1 MPIKYYYIRAGL
13 QAKDAFFGDIKRIY
27 PRSSSLMD
35 EFPAKVLLK
44 AERRYGNKLAR
55 ENVDKMSVF
64 SGWHSSSANPR
75 YHYTLRAYNLAGWM
89 AVTIEMEAAN
99 QGRVYTYYP
108 GDWSQWMMHTR
119 NVYFILKERLF
130 LFLKVYYGAPL
141 DRLGS
146 SCEVTGLHNRRGS
159 QFWCQGFLLSHFQPL
174 EEDLMD
180 IFYPSPR
187 PQRSPFPRKF
197 WERSKKRV
205 KGMTCRIRYDNLS
218 NGYVINTSAQR
229 VQVTLTLSLPRK
241 DLICHPPNTTIHP
254 YVFKVPA
261 STLLGVLPVMG
272 RHDYACQHDY
282 TAEQREYMSQQGIL
296 FERAVQD
303 NHVLI
308 FFTRLFEDWFDQWSI
323 TDDRS
328 DAAVE
333 QLKVEISTLY
343 IMGLKNQWVVHGLH
357 PDGWTEEYVIDKLD
371 YLEDMVVILWELRR
385 LLLSVCLDP
394 TSVRRIPAGSNM
406 VYDLRTRKV
415 PSLEIPPPPRLIVR
429 VQPDNPPSQS
439 QMSRSKSSLN
449 ARDDEF
455 TPPPAPDAAAD
466 LIRCIDD
473 MEVSLGF
480 VKKRAIRHLVT
491 IQGAMMNTWSYPAWK
506 QNNGELVPVSVENLQ
521 QYMLE
526 WELEGPNCFCPLVDP
541 SSSLVQ
547 TILRQ
552 DDVDGQWSF
561 VCASDYCKYRVN
573 LTRIFGPGLPQSAL
587 QNHASCDEDAP
598 PIEDLDYRTY
608 EKRWEKKHG
617 KRWHSLETVLSDIE
631 EGVEAETMSAKAPD
645 SVVPESDGEAG
656 PKSPPVPRLDL
667 TTKRRNSENTI
678 LTRKYMKVGLTALRL
693 KERRRSPQ
701 AQEAGDNSVQPV
713 GEDVAQAPTGFHETT
728 LFRQTIPV
736 PRRRELWIHLTQKAE
751 GVTSEELAGLL
762 VRCGGCTKYYRD
774 GLIHYCV

>member
-27 PRSSSLMD
+27 PCSSSLMD
-35 EFPAKVLLK
+35 EFPAKILLE

-55 ENVDKMSVF
+55 ENIDKMSVF

-99 QGRVYTYYP
+99 QGRVYMYYP
-108 GDWSQWMMHTR
+108 GDWSRWMMRTR

-130 LFLKVYYGAPL
+130 LFLKVYYGALL

-146 SCEVTGLHNRRGS
+146 SCEVTGLHNSTWESILVSRIFTVPLPATGGR
-159 QFWCQGFLLSHFQPL
+159 SHGRFQNQRL
-174 EEDLMD
+174 DLPID
-180 IFYPSPR
+180 FGNGP
-187 PQRSPFPRKF
+187 
-197 WERSKKRV
+197 KKRV
-205 KGMTCRIRYDNLS
+205 KGMTRRIRYDNLS

-229 VQVTLTLSLPRK
+229 VQVTLTLSLPRR
-241 DLICHPPNTTIHP
+241 DLICHPPNATIHP

-261 STLLGVLPVMG
+261 RTLLGVLPVMG

-282 TAEQREYMSQQGIL
+282 TAEQREWMSQQGIL

-308 FFTRLFEDWFDQWSI
+308 FFARVFEDWFDQWPI

-333 QLKVEISTLY
+333 QLKVEILTLY
-343 IMGLKNQWVVHGLH
+343 IMGLKNQWVVHGLR

-385 LLLSVCLDP
+385 V
-394 TSVRRIPAGSNM
+394 TSVHRIPAGSNM

-415 PSLEIPPPPRLIVR
+415 PSLEIPPPPRLIAR
-429 VQPDNPPSQS
+429 AQPDNPPSQS
-439 QMSRSKSSLN
+439 QMSRSKSSSN

-473 MEVSLGF
+473 VEVSLGF

-547 TILRQ
+547 TILHQ

-608 EKRWEKKHG
+608 EKRWEKKHR
-617 KRWHSLETVLSDIE
+617 KHWHSLETVLSDIE
-631 EGVEAETMSAKAPD
+631 EGVEAEMTSAKAPD
-645 SVVPESDGEAG
+645 SVVQSLMGRRDRRARRYP
-656 PKSPPVPRLDL
+656 
-667 TTKRRNSENTI
+667 RRNSENTV
-678 LTRKYMKVGLTALRL
+678 LTRKYMKVGLTALQL

-713 GEDVAQAPTGFHETT
+713 GEDVTQAPTGFCETT

-736 PRRRELWIHLTQKAE
+736 PQRRELWIHLTQKAE

-774 GLIHYCV
+774 GLIHYCI

>member
-1 MPIKYYYIRAGL
+1 MPFIEH
-13 QAKDAFFGDIKRIY
+13 
-27 PRSSSLMD
+27 S
-35 EFPAKVLLK
+35 
-44 AERRYGNKLAR
+44 RRCHASDQ
-55 ENVDKMSVF
+55 V
-64 SGWHSSSANPR
+64 SSAYG
-75 YHYTLRAYNLAGWM
+75 YHNQIQAIFSFNSG
-89 AVTIEMEAAN
+89 AN
-99 QGRVYTYYP
+99 MVFYYV
-108 GDWSQWMMHTR
+108 
-119 NVYFILKERLF
+119 N
-130 LFLKVYYGAPL
+130 
-141 DRLGS
+141 
-146 SCEVTGLHNRRGS
+146 
-159 QFWCQGFLLSHFQPL
+159 
-174 EEDLMD
+174 
-180 IFYPSPR
+180 
-187 PQRSPFPRKF
+187 
-197 WERSKKRV
+197 
-205 KGMTCRIRYDNLS
+205 S

-229 VQVTLTLSLPRK
+229 IQVTLTLSLPRREV
-241 DLICHPPNTTIHP
+241 ICHPPNATIHP

-261 STLLGVLPVMG
+261 RTLLGMLPVMG

-282 TAEQREYMSQQGIL
+282 TAEQRIL

-308 FFTRLFEDWFDQWSI
+308 FFVRLFEDWFDQWPI

-343 IMGLKNQWVVHGLH
+343 IMGLKNQWVVHGLR
-357 PDGWTEEYVIDKLD
+357 PDGWTEEYVITKLD

-385 LLLSVCLDP
+385 VFVSQLSDHE
-394 TSVRRIPAGSNM
+394 TRNSSVASNM

-415 PSLEIPPPPRLIVR
+415 PSLEIPPPPRLIACA
-429 VQPDNPPSQS
+429 QPDNPPSQS
-439 QMSRSKSSLN
+439 QMSRSKSSSN
-449 ARDDEF
+449 TRDDEF

-466 LIRCIDD
+466 LIRCIDNV
-473 MEVSLGF
+473 EVSLGF

-561 VCASDYCKYRVN
+561 VCASDYCKYHVN

-598 PIEDLDYRTY
+598 PIEDLDYHTY

-617 KRWHSLETVLSDIE
+617 KRWHSLETVLSNIE
-631 EGVEAETMSAKAPD
+631 EGIEAETTSAKAPD

-656 PKSPPVPRLDL
+656 LKSPPVPNKSWFHLVIVIIAKHISR
-667 TTKRRNSENTI
+667 
-678 LTRKYMKVGLTALRL
+678 TRSNHEEEEQRKHHTDPQIYEGGIDSPSIEGEEAEPAGT
-693 KERRRSPQ
+693 RSW
-701 AQEAGDNSVQPV
+701 
-713 GEDVAQAPTGFHETT
+713 
-728 LFRQTIPV
+728 R
-736 PRRRELWIHLTQKAE
+736 
-751 GVTSEELAGLL
+751 
-762 VRCGGCTKYYRD
+762 
-774 GLIHYCV
+774 

>member
-1 MPIKYYYIRAGL
+1 M
-13 QAKDAFFGDIKRIY
+13 
-27 PRSSSLMD
+27 SS
-35 EFPAKVLLK
+35 
-44 AERRYGNKLAR
+44 
-55 ENVDKMSVF
+55 
-64 SGWHSSSANPR
+64 
-75 YHYTLRAYNLAGWM
+75 
-89 AVTIEMEAAN
+89 
-99 QGRVYTYYP
+99 
-108 GDWSQWMMHTR
+108 
-119 NVYFILKERLF
+119 
-130 LFLKVYYGAPL
+130 
-141 DRLGS
+141 
-146 SCEVTGLHNRRGS
+146 
-159 QFWCQGFLLSHFQPL
+159 
-174 EEDLMD
+174 
-180 IFYPSPR
+180 PST
-187 PQRSPFPRKF
+187 Q
-197 WERSKKRV
+197 
-205 KGMTCRIRYDNLS
+205 YL
-218 NGYVINTSAQR
+218 
-229 VQVTLTLSLPRK
+229 
-241 DLICHPPNTTIHP
+241 
-254 YVFKVPA
+254 
-261 STLLGVLPVMG
+261 TLLGVLPVMG

-308 FFTRLFEDWFDQWSI
+308 FFARLFEDWFDQWPI

-328 DAAVE
+328 DAAME

-343 IMGLKNQWVVHGLH
+343 IMGLKNQWVVHGLR
-357 PDGWTEEYVIDKLD
+357 PDRWTEEYVIDKLD

-385 LLLSVCLDP
+385 VFVVELPD
-394 TSVRRIPAGSNM
+394 SNM

-429 VQPDNPPSQS
+429 AQPDNPPSQS
-439 QMSRSKSSLN
+439 QMSRSKSSSN

-473 MEVSLGF
+473 VEVSLGF

-561 VCASDYCKYRVN
+561 VCASDYCKYHVN

-598 PIEDLDYRTY
+598 PIEDLDYRI
-608 EKRWEKKHG
+608 
-617 KRWHSLETVLSDIE
+617 LSDIE
-631 EGVEAETMSAKAPD
+631 EGVEAETTSAKAPD
-645 SVVPESDGEAG
+645 SVVSESDGEAG

-667 TTKRRNSENTI
+667 TTKRRNNENTI
-678 LTRKYMKVGLTALRL
+678 LTRKYMKVGLTALQL

-751 GVTSEELAGLL
+751 GVTSEELAGL
-762 VRCGGCTKYYRD
+762 D